1 MSAGAEFQVLIKK
14 HPISAVAVAIS
25 LACGVLLYLRSSTI
39 AEKSDE
45 STRKAD
51 EAAKMQANITNS
63 AGLSEHTER
72 MKEAANEIDARLV
85 RASQLAINLQY
96 FYKMEADS
104 GVKILD
110 VRQNSLPPPRPGA
123 AKAAYIGIPYNVSVQ
138 GTFAQTLSFLK
149 RLENGR
155 HFCKFLTVTYTK
167 SGSSDRAGASQLM
180 NLSINLELLGQ
191 P

>member
-1 MSAGAEFQVLIKK
+1 MSAGAELHTLVKK
-14 HPISAVAVAIS
+14 HPIGAAAVLLSV
-25 LACGVLLYLRSSTI
+25 ACGVLLYFRSSTI
-39 AEKSDE
+39 T
-45 STRKAD
+45 TRTTDASSKAD

-63 AGLSEHTER
+63 AGLAEQTEKMR
-72 MKEAANEIDARLV
+72 EAAKEVEARLV
-85 RASQLAINLQY
+85 RRSQLAINLQY
-96 FYKMEADS
+96 FYKMESDS

-110 VRQNSLPPPRPGA
+110 VRQGEPGQARNAPRTT
-123 AKAAYIGIPYNVSVQ
+123 YTGIPYNVSVQ

-155 HFCKFLTVTYTK
+155 HFCRFMTVTYTK
-167 SGSSDRAGASQLM
+167 AGSSDRAGGGDLM

>member
-14 HPISAVAVAIS
+14 HPISAVAVALS
-25 LACGVLLYLRSSTI
+25 LACGVLLYIRSSTI
-39 AEKSDE
+39 AEKTDE
-45 STRKAD
+45 STKKAD

-63 AGLSEHTER
+63 AGLPEQAER
-72 MKEAANEIDARLV
+72 MKEAVNEIDARLV

-110 VRQNSLPPPRPGA
+110 VRQNPVAPLRPGMP
-123 AKAAYIGIPYNVSVQ
+123 KGTYIGIPYNVSVQ

-167 SGSSDRAGASQLM
+167 SGSSERAGAGELM
-180 NLSINLELLGQ
+180 NLSVNLELLGQ